1 MEFKTW
7 FWGKFEE
14 WRRGSTKGPT
24 AYARYLGVKQQLVS
38 AWLNGDFQPRMDSIT
53 KLAER
58 YPDIYEVLKIDA
70 PLDLSILP
78 LDDASSLKAALEEL
92 RSTLR
97 GQVLSETEVRE
108 LSDSILAR
116 HGWYRK
122 TT

>member
-38 AWLNGDFQPRMDSIT
+38 AWLNGNFQPRMDSII
-53 KLAER
+53 KLAEK
-58 YPDIYEVLKIDA
+58 YPDIYEVLNVDA
-70 PLDLSILP
+70 PLDLSVLP
-78 LDDASSLKAALEEL
+78 PDDAASLRAALVEV
-92 RSTLR
+92 RSTLH
-97 GQVLSETEVRE
+97 GQTLSETEARK
-108 LSDSILAR
+108 LSDSIMAR

-122 TT
+122 AT